1 MSEYVIKSHCHINT
15 NRESDTFV
23 GLDCRNEELTV
34 NFPLGYQLSDSDS
47 GIRKDILLLM
57 RTLALASSAQNNTV
71 NFSDEKAE
79 YSSFPLQEYLFII
92 SDFFSRGYYQE
103 RESYYS
109 VSPRGKIDWKR
120 TIKTQSPYIQG
131 NNIVYLNY
139 VTRQTSLKDAGYI
152 TEIHKYCVYES
163 FRKIGWLFTS
173 FTPQK
178 PAIQF
183 NQNLFVQIL
192 KSKCQ
197 QTFNDLNKQLFESMI
212 AIISCAG
219 NASNQNDFKFGTNR
233 FEYVWEK
240 MIDRTYGIAEK
251 STFFPKTRWHTF
263 NGAYSNAKKSGG
275 NYYSTKLSYLGNQ
288 YTGEVFRQYFSGK
301 ISGVKAGEMLQ
312 SKVDHLPRLES
323 AFFRGVT

>member
-34 NFPLGYQLSDSDS
+34 NFPLGYQLSDNDS

-173 FTPQK
+173 FMPQK

-219 NASNQNDFKFGTNR
+219 NASNQNDFKFGTN
-233 FEYVWEK
+233 
-240 MIDRTYGIAEK
+240 
-251 STFFPKTRWHTF
+251 S
-263 NGAYSNAKKSGG
+263 
-275 NYYSTKLSYLGNQ
+275 
-288 YTGEVFRQYFSGK
+288 
-301 ISGVKAGEMLQ
+301 Q
-312 SKVDHLPRLES
+312 SQ
-323 AFFRGVT
+323 

>member
-1 MSEYVIKSHCHINT
+1 VSEYVIKSHCHINT

-34 NFPLGYQLSDSDS
+34 NFPLGYQLSDNDS

-57 RTLALASSAQNNTV
+57 RTLALASSAQNSTV

-79 YSSFPLQEYLFII
+79 YSSFPLQEYLFVI

-131 NNIVYLNY
+131 NNTVYLNY

-173 FTPQK
+173 FMPQK

-233 FEYVWEK
+233 FEYV
-240 MIDRTYGIAEK
+240 
-251 STFFPKTRWHTF
+251 
-263 NGAYSNAKKSGG
+263 
-275 NYYSTKLSYLGNQ
+275 
-288 YTGEVFRQYFSGK
+288 
-301 ISGVKAGEMLQ
+301 
-312 SKVDHLPRLES
+312 
-323 AFFRGVT
+323 